1 MRTLTPNFTVVA
13 LKCGLTGANIAKMVN
28 LWYKFVQKRYI
39 PLNNFYTKFGAREGV
54 PGPHP
59 HDKFHSCGLKMWAY
73 TTASEIAKIGIFLV

>member
-73 TTASEIAKIGIFLV
+73 SRA